1 MRRLKLYVFVSG
13 ESLHEAAYFRAIS
26 QKSKLDVDLVQLFK
40 LNENE
45 DPTAAVLRAMEDI
58 RKLNAE
64 AFLLYTD
71 KESVELLLQQV
82 RMCVILGQ

>member
-1 MRRLKLYVFVSG
+1 MFVSG

-45 DPTAAVLRAMEDI
+45 DPTAGVLRAMEEI

-82 RMCVILGQ
+82 RMCVILVQRGTIFT